1 MFYQPVVL
9 VNLPGKS
16 GIAHEFHLPMAP
28 WPRPWGRWG
37 CQWRPNSWKV
47 SSSLAQWIEM
57 WGKLLPQFPVRGG
70 LWFKNYDVYN
80 EHVDYIYTSTWLMLD
95 ISKIMFELFC
105 CFNKGVLKPTNNRKH
120 HLVRIGH
127 MLHRLRGILAVTGLD
142 FLASL
147 LTCDWYRCK
156 HPVGIGWYR
165 YGALQCM
172 TLYTFV
178 VISHV

>member
-80 EHVDYIYTSTWLMLD
+80 EHVDYIYTSTWLRLD

-105 CFNKGVLKPTNNRKH
+105 CFNKGVLKPTNI
-120 HLVRIGH
+120 IGSTT
-127 MLHRLRGILAVTGLD
+127 LYELA
-142 FLASL
+142 
-147 LTCDWYRCK
+147 TCS
-156 HPVGIGWYR
+156 IGWEESLQWR
-165 YGALQCM
+165 QALISSHHFWRVIDIGANIQ
-172 TLYTFV
+172 
-178 VISHV
+178 